1 MKFFLLVLTAAAVAT
16 DINAFATLPPT
27 TRRSS
32 SPLSSSSLHLLD
44 AIADGLFAAAS
55 EEADVDEFKEAY
67 AENHRKAF
75 LLDIREPNDWKEAH
89 LSHATPAPYSQ
100 LMSGKWMDN
109 KSGKFYQGTLPLDRF
124 TGVSIEQNAKIFVHC
139 KGNNERVKEAVK
151 LLEQMGCTQVVA
163 LKETFEELAAANI
176 FDVVSGEVQ
185 SLADPSG

>member
-27 TRRSS
+27 RRSS
-32 SPLSSSSLHLLD
+32 SLYLLD

-100 LMSGKWMDN
+100 LTSGKWMDN

-151 LLEQMGCTQVVA
+151 LLEQMGYTQVVA
-163 LKETFEELAAANI
+163 LKETFDELAAANI

>member
-27 TRRSS
+27 RHSS
-32 SPLSSSSLHLLD
+32 SPSLSSLYLLD
-44 AIADGLFAAAS
+44 AIAGGLFAAS
-55 EEADVDEFKEAY
+55 EADVDEFKEAY

-139 KGNNERVKEAVK
+139 KGNNERVKDAVK
-151 LLEQMGCTQVVA
+151 LLEQMGYTQVVA
-163 LKETFEELAAANI
+163 LKETFEELATANL

>member
-16 DINAFATLPPT
+16 DINAFATLPPP

-32 SPLSSSSLHLLD
+32 SPSLSSLNLLD
-44 AIADGLFAAAS
+44 EIAVGLFAAAS
-55 EEADVDEFKEAY
+55 DEADVDEFKEAY

-151 LLEQMGCTQVVA
+151 LLEQMGYTQVVA
-163 LKETFEELAAANI
+163 LKETFDELAAANL